1 MFVDLNSVLQPSRPE
16 HRLLTTTT
24 RSTFQT
30 DVWEQYL
37 FHYISEGGLTFLVMA
52 DDSVGRRMPFAF
64 LGELQQRFNTKYSP
78 DVIYAAGEDGL
89 DEFGPEIGRLMHQ
102 FTTAPPPDALNQARQ
117 DLAQVKDIMVQ
128 NVEQILSRGERI
140 ELLVDKTDTMA
151 GQAWAFRRGARSVRR
166 QQFWR
171 NQKIMLLSVAVG
183 ILLLYIF
190 IAQFC
195 GAGLNHCTS

>member
-1 MFVDLNSVLQPSRPE
+1 
-16 HRLLTTTT
+16 
-24 RSTFQT
+24 
-30 DVWEQYL
+30 
-37 FHYISEGGLTFLVMA
+37 MA

-64 LGELQQRFNTKYSP
+64 LSELQQRFTTKYSP
-78 DVIYAAGEDGL
+78 DVIYAADEDGL

-102 FTTAPPPDALNQARQ
+102 YTTSPPPDALNQARQ

-183 ILLLYIF
+183 ILLLYVF